1 MDNSMKI
8 SVDEI
13 QKVTLLL
20 LSRLKESKGD
30 AIEITYDYY
39 WDISD
44 EELYNPYE
52 EPKNITLGQLSD
64 DIEEI
69 QRLVNSDDA
78 IMYDLKRLAVIF
90 NAISVENKTAF

>member
-1 MDNSMKI
+1 MKI
-8 SVDEI
+8 SIDEI
-13 QKVTLLL
+13 QKITSLL
-20 LSRLKESKGD
+20 LSRLKESRGN
-30 AIEITYDYY
+30 EIDITNDYY

-69 QRLVNSDDA
+69 QRLIKSDDA
-78 IMYDLKRLAVIF
+78 IMYDLKRLSVIF
-90 NAISVENKTAF
+90 KAISIENQTAF

>member
-13 QKVTLLL
+13 QKIILHL
-20 LSRLKESKGD
+20 LSRLKESRGD
-30 AIEITYDYY
+30 EIEVTNDYY

-52 EPKNITLGQLSD
+52 EPKNTTLGQLSD

-78 IMYDLKRLAVIF
+78 IVYDLKR
-90 NAISVENKTAF
+90 ISSILRALSTENPTAF

>member
-1 MDNSMKI
+1 MKI
-8 SVDEI
+8 NVDKI
-13 QKVTLLL
+13 QKITLLL
-20 LSRLKESKGD
+20 LSRLKESRGNE
-30 AIEITYDYY
+30 IEVTNDYY

-69 QRLVNSDDA
+69 QRLSNSDDA

-90 NAISVENKTAF
+90 KAISVENQTAF

>member
-1 MDNSMKI
+1 MKI

-13 QKVTLLL
+13 QKITLLL
-20 LSRLKESKGD
+20 LSRLKESRGD
-30 AIEITYDYY
+30 EIEVANDYY

-78 IMYDLKRLAVIF
+78 IMYDLKRLAVVLK
-90 NAISVENKTAF
+90 AISVENQTAF

>member
-1 MDNSMKI
+1 MDNNTRI
-8 SVDEI
+8 SIDEI
-13 QKVTLLL
+13 QKITLLL
-20 LSRLKESKGD
+20 LARLKESRGVE
-30 AIEITYDYY
+30 IEIKSDYY

-69 QRLVNSDDA
+69 HRLANSDDEV
-78 IMYDLKRLAVIF
+78 MYDLKRLAAIF
-90 NAISVENKTAF
+90 KAISIENRTAF